1 MAGAGGSA
9 RTNPERRGAPEPS
22 CGDSFLK
29 PHFKT
34 QPRAPPGLLLRAGP
48 AAGNRKAINA
58 AQSLA
63 LGTASPS
70 IHAIRLRRGAPG
82 RTRSS
87 PAAHFSPAHRTVP
100 GGGGCRRSRSAPTRP
115 AKARFINPRAHR
127 RSPLGSAKRV
137 SEDMDASTPCAGGTE
152 QGSAGAAGPWNT
164 KGFGN
169 KINKSR
175 RVIGSRAR
183 DVRGNTTQNKP
194 NYEVLFFF
202 CSPGPMTAMSGDRQ
216 RGRALMS
223 LKLPETTMSPL
234 KCKQS
239 SGSSC

>member
-1 MAGAGGSA
+1 MPRPRTPLRVRLLRPHTSPVASMAGVGGSA
-9 RTNPERRGAPEPS
+9 RTNPEWRGPPEPS

-70 IHAIRLRRGAPG
+70 MDAIRPHALLSRRPISAP
-82 RTRSS
+82 RTAPCR
-87 PAAHFSPAHRTVP
+87 
-100 GGGGCRRSRSAPTRP
+100 GGGGGSRSAPTRP

-137 SEDMDASTPCAGGTE
+137 SEDMDASTPCAGGNGTGLRGCG
-152 QGSAGAAGPWNT
+152 GSLEHE
-164 KGFGN
+164 GF
-169 KINKSR
+169 R
-175 RVIGSRAR
+175 
-183 DVRGNTTQNKP
+183 
-194 NYEVLFFF
+194 
-202 CSPGPMTAMSGDRQ
+202 
-216 RGRALMS
+216 
-223 LKLPETTMSPL
+223 
-234 KCKQS
+234 
-239 SGSSC
+239 

>member
-1 MAGAGGSA
+1 MSRPRTPLHVRLLRPHTSPVASMAGAGGSA
-9 RTNPERRGAPEPS
+9 RTNPERRGPPEPS

-63 LGTASPS
+63 LGAASPS
-70 IHAIRLRRGAPG
+70 IAAIRLRRRAPG

-87 PAAHFSPAHRTVP
+87 PAARFQPRAPHRA
-100 GGGGCRRSRSAPTRP
+100 GGGSRSAPTRP

-137 SEDMDASTPCAGGTE
+137 SEDMDASTPCAGGNGTGLRGCG
-152 QGSAGAAGPWNT
+152 GSLEHE
-164 KGFGN
+164 GF
-169 KINKSR
+169 R
-175 RVIGSRAR
+175 
-183 DVRGNTTQNKP
+183 
-194 NYEVLFFF
+194 
-202 CSPGPMTAMSGDRQ
+202 
-216 RGRALMS
+216 
-223 LKLPETTMSPL
+223 
-234 KCKQS
+234 
-239 SGSSC
+239 

>member
-1 MAGAGGSA
+1 MPRPRTPLRVRLLRPHTSPVASMAGVGGSA
-9 RTNPERRGAPEPS
+9 RTNPERRGPPEPS

-63 LGTASPS
+63 LGAASPS
-70 IHAIRLRRGAPG
+70 IDAIRLRRRAPG

-87 PAAHFSPAHRTVP
+87 PAAQFQPRAPHRAV
-100 GGGGCRRSRSAPTRP
+100 GGSRSAPTRP

-169 KINKSR
+169 KINK
-175 RVIGSRAR
+175 
-183 DVRGNTTQNKP
+183 
-194 NYEVLFFF
+194 
-202 CSPGPMTAMSGDRQ
+202 
-216 RGRALMS
+216 
-223 LKLPETTMSPL
+223 
-234 KCKQS
+234 
-239 SGSSC
+239 

>member
-1 MAGAGGSA
+1 MPRPRTPLRVRLLRPHTSPIASMAGAGGSA

-48 AAGNRKAINA
+48 AAGTRKAINA

-70 IHAIRLRRGAPG
+70 IAAIRLRRRAPG

-87 PAAHFSPAHRTVP
+87 PAAQFQPRAPHRA
-100 GGGGCRRSRSAPTRP
+100 GGSRSAPTRP

-137 SEDMDASTPCAGGTE
+137 SEDMDASTPCAGGAE

-169 KINKSR
+169 KINK
-175 RVIGSRAR
+175 
-183 DVRGNTTQNKP
+183 
-194 NYEVLFFF
+194 
-202 CSPGPMTAMSGDRQ
+202 
-216 RGRALMS
+216 
-223 LKLPETTMSPL
+223 
-234 KCKQS
+234 
-239 SGSSC
+239 